1 DTSPTSF
8 EVRSVSPSLFSWVY
22 DDKNKRMIQ
31 QTHVAHGPFVA
42 FEVPARGEANRVLWF
57 IPTGKGSKVDEGEY
71 SLTIRGFGD
80 TKQDVVAE
88 RLFTFKIMPY
98 DRDILV

>member
-1 DTSPTSF
+1 
-8 EVRSVSPSLFSWVY
+8 
-22 DDKNKRMIQ
+22 
-31 QTHVAHGPFVA
+31 
-42 FEVPARGEANRVLWF
+42 VLWF

-98 DRDILV
+98 DRDILVSEPSALRQVVLSQWQQ